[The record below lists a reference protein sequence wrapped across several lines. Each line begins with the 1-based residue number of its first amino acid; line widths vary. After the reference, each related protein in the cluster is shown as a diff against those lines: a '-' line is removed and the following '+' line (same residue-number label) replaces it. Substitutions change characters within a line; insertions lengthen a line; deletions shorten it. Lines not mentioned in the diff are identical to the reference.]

1 MENTE
6 NYRPNVAIIILNNSG
21 QILWCKRKDGNGWQF
36 PQGGLDKGERPLE
49 AIYRETQEE
58 VGLERKDI
66 RIIKETK
73 EWFNYKVPEDRLPKY
88 FRFKN
93 STFIG
98 QTQKW
103 FLAEMLCEDSCI
115 NLNASSPIEFV
126 DWTWSSYWHPVNG
139 GVDFKKATYRK
150 VLKSFLPDYNYF
162 MKNQGTLY

>member
-1 MENTE
+1 MTE
-6 NYRPNVAIIILNNSG
+6 KYRRCVGMMIVNNKNKILVGKRLDHPSG
-21 QILWCKRKDGNGWQF
+21 HWQM
-36 PQGGLDKGERPLE
+36 PQGGIDENENPEEAVWREMQEEIGTNNAKMIKQSNQWINYKIPLE
-49 AIYRETQEE
+49 TLKTLPWGQEY
-58 VGLERKDI
+58 V
-66 RIIKETK
+66 
-73 EWFNYKVPEDRLPKY
+73 
-88 FRFKN
+88 
-93 STFIG
+93 G

-103 FLAEMLCEDSCI
+103 FLAEILCEDSCI

>member
-6 NYRPNVAIIILNNSG
+6 NYRPNVAIIILNKAG

-36 PQGGLDKGERPLE
+36 PQGGLDKGESPLE
-49 AIYRETQEE
+49 AIYRETREE

-66 RIIKETK
+66 RIIKETQ

-93 STFIG
+93 SKFIG

-103 FLAEMLCEDSCI
+103 FLAEILCEDYRI

-126 DWTWSSYWHPVNG
+126 DWTWSSYWHPLNG
-139 GVDFKKATYRK
+139 GVDFKKDTYRK

-162 MKNQGTLY
+162 IKNQGT